1 MDYPREHRHDRA
13 ARRFR
18 RHEKVEALRGPYQS
32 VDGRSPAPE
41 PPIPGPGVSE
51 CRPQSVLR
59 QYSRHLGSLQR
70 VHVRVQQLPV
80 RKNLPLSPQP
90 GRSESLPRRKQPM
103 AKAGLWLRHLRP
115 GYSRLPFLV
124 RRPAV
129 GKPGR
134 HHLLHSGSSQAEQ
147 IHGLYHVGPLVSV
160 VQGTD
165 ARPETVLRQVQAGR
179 PGSHCHDPGRGR
191 FRATLLRLPG
201 AESRMHQ
208 ERLRPVV
215 QLLFHK
221 IQSSLLHESSGGRG
235 LRSGR
240 QCPVQLLRRVFGSG
254 QETVWKD
261 GILRLDSVPGNPAGP
276 CGNPRHLRIH
286 QLFEGWRSDDA
297 AESHRRQG
305 HRPGVPGRRLYGPG
319 YG

>member
-1 MDYPREHRHDRA
+1 MHRGFRRYAYRIPHRGRTGRDGIAAGFIPQADRPGMDYPREHRHDRA

-32 VDGRSPAPE
+32 VDGRPPAPE

-124 RRPAV
+124 RRPAA

-134 HHLLHSGSSQAEQ
+134 HHLLHSGSGQAEQ
-147 IHGLYHVGPLVSV
+147 IHGLYHVGPLVPV

-165 ARPETVLRQVQAGR
+165 ARLETVLRQVQARR
-179 PGSHCHDPGRGR
+179 PGSHCHDPGRGK
-191 FRATLLRLPG
+191 FQATLLRLPG

-208 ERLRPVV
+208 KRLRPVV

-221 IQSSLLHESSGGRG
+221 IQ
-235 LRSGR
+235 
-240 QCPVQLLRRVFGSG
+240 
-254 QETVWKD
+254 
-261 GILRLDSVPGNPAGP
+261 
-276 CGNPRHLRIH
+276 
-286 QLFEGWRSDDA
+286 
-297 AESHRRQG
+297 
-305 HRPGVPGRRLYGPG
+305 
-319 YG
+319 